1 MKNDIENENDNTQN
15 NLLIKNDQF
24 CPYCY
29 INIPSDFY
37 QDHIICHQIEQ
48 EDNKNNKIE
57 NNNNKINI
65 NKEEQKE
72 EENIPNKIFGFFGN
86 IGNKAKEILNIENKT
101 EINDINANQNKRES
115 PNKITS
121 FFSNIRDT
129 ISQKFESKKD
139 EPSKISS
146 FFNNIQNK
154 ISETFTKF
162 KEKFNDSEDDSDE
175 EEKKEKENREKTRR
189 RIRELDALLRRNRLR
204 NRINSDYRNDDN
216 IDDLLLRFEE
226 EDAINNNKKENLFKE
241 DDAKE
246 ILRYIPNSIIQEE
259 KNKNENNYKCLI
271 CLYEFKIGDKV
282 CTLPCLHIFHIDC
295 LKNWIIRNTWC
306 PICKSDC
313 SLDSLLKNNIVD
325 NNA

>member
-29 INIPSDFY
+29 INIPSAFY

-48 EDNKNNKIE
+48 EDNKNNIIE

-129 ISQKFESKKD
+129 ISQKFESKKN

-154 ISETFTKF
+154 ISETFTEF
-162 KEKFNDSEDDSDE
+162 KENFNDSEDDSDE
-175 EEKKEKENREKTRR
+175 EEKKEKENREKARR

-226 EDAINNNKKENLFKE
+226 EDAINNNKKESLFKE